1 MTKRYLI
8 YYFIA
13 FLLFVFS
20 EGCKVNYSLTGAS
33 ISPEVK
39 TISIKYF
46 QNRAPLVQP
55 TLSQRFTDAL
65 KDKFTSQTNLLL
77 INNGGDLHV
86 EGEIVGYSTQPVAIQ
101 ANETASLNRLS
112 VSINVRFT
120 NRFNEKQN
128 YETTFTRYQDYD
140 SKLSLSSVED
150 ALLEEINEQLVEDIF
165 NKAVVNW

>member
-86 EGEIVGYSTQPVAIQ
+86 EGEI
-101 ANETASLNRLS
+101 ASLNRLS